1 MRRPWGLRSLALLLL
16 LELLPRPGDGN
27 EGSVAGSCYCG
38 QTISSGS
45 PPARQLLAHLRR
57 HLKGY
62 QRCSSYVRF
71 QLRVRSVCGGSKDQW
86 VQELVNCFDLRA
98 CGHVDSGSVAPR
110 QHLPPPST
118 QAPEPAE
125 TAPLHPGSPRPTRL
139 PPAVRST
146 RAPTLPAGALSS
158 GEELT
163 RASETATSAVGHS
176 LGAGSEAGEKQKQL
190 EDNVGPTS
198 GTSATVPV
206 VSLLAITFFLIAV
219 LLYVVCQR
227 KRKCQQHS
235 PDVQLHYRR
244 VASDSDV

>member
-1 MRRPWGLRSLALLLL
+1 M
-16 LELLPRPGDGN
+16 
-27 EGSVAGSCYCG
+27 
-38 QTISSGS
+38 
-45 PPARQLLAHLRR
+45 
-57 HLKGY
+57 
-62 QRCSSYVRF
+62 
-71 QLRVRSVCGGSKDQW
+71 
-86 VQELVNCFDLRA
+86 
-98 CGHVDSGSVAPR
+98 APR

-125 TAPLHPGSPRPTRL
+125 TAPLHPGSPPPTRL
-139 PPAVRST
+139 PPAGRSP
-146 RAPTLPAGALSS
+146 RAPTLPAGAPSLSS
-158 GEELT
+158 DEELT
-163 RASETATSAVGHS
+163 RASETATSALGHG

-235 PDVQLHYRR
+235 PGKPGLCAALRGTRDPGPPWWG
-244 VASDSDV
+244 SCPW